1 MIARIADICYNSK
14 YQWLETAGFFVSGAA
29 HVRDTNMTDQNNP
42 RFQGERYLTLR
53 KILDVIEEQQ
63 SAIKPTLIIDIS
75 LVSPGAMQ
83 DSAQKE
89 SWALLASGIRHLMDG
104 APGGAPGSMTS
115 ALSKASLRSS
125 SLASSVGVKPPQFQH
140 MYYDVDYTTGHEAAI
155 FDCKRLIE
163 AAEGDLPK
171 SRQIIQQ
178 KILTEK
184 PVGAFGVMTDIPDPE
199 LRDLFGKVA
208 QQLGVSA
215 EVVGLERPKVP
226 DDAVSKENLTA
237 MRKQMV
243 LSFNMLSDSYAEVC
257 KKLYAALPD
266 IPVPEAPAFKSK
278 GRDFDL

>member
-1 MIARIADICYNSK
+1 
-14 YQWLETAGFFVSGAA
+14 
-29 HVRDTNMTDQNNP
+29 MTDQNNP
-42 RFQGERYLTLR
+42 RFQGDRYLTLR
-53 KILDVIEEQQ
+53 KILEVIEERQA
-63 SAIKPTLIIDIS
+63 AIKPTLIIDIGV
-75 LVSPGAMQ
+75 VSPGAMQ
-83 DSAQKE
+83 DSAEKE
-89 SWALLASGIRHLMDG
+89 SWALLSNGIRHLMDG
-104 APGGAPGSMTS
+104 APGGAPGSMTG
-115 ALSKASLRSS
+115 ALSKASLRSA
-125 SLASSVGVKPPQFQH
+125 SLAASVGVKPPQFQH

-163 AAEGDLPK
+163 AAEGDLAK

-208 QQLGVSA
+208 QSMGVSVDA
-215 EVVGLERPKVP
+215 AGFERPKVP

-243 LSFNMLSDSYAEVC
+243 LSFNMLSDAYADVC
-257 KKLYAALPD
+257 KKLYAALPH
-266 IPVPEAPAFKSK
+266 IPAPEAPVFKSK